1 MFVVSFLLVSF
12 FCEMLLVVAKRNTE
26 KAWYICFLL
35 FFVFLSLSFFV
46 FSREKFQNSI
56 RCENLKNRYYFLRDY
71 KPLQSYKLFLFF
83 NFIKKL
89 CLAKSDMKIAK
100 STKMDFIILFPCGL
114 HIFSL
119 KSHSRHDS
127 FTHHVFSMLMRVQRL
142 MEYSVVLRRLL
153 RSWTTRYQV
162 FNYFFSIKNSKFK
175 TVSSRVVIL

>member
-12 FCEMLLVVAKRNTE
+12 FLWNVVGSCKKKYGKSAM
-26 KAWYICFLL
+26 YL
-35 FFVFLSLSFFV
+35 FFAFFCFSLSFFV

>member
-1 MFVVSFLLVSF
+1 MWNVVGSCKKKYGKSVMYLF
-12 FCEMLLVVAKRNTE
+12 FA
-26 KAWYICFLL
+26 
-35 FFVFLSLSFFV
+35 FFVFLSLFFT
-46 FSREKFQNSI
+46 RKKFQNSI

-71 KPLQSYKLFLFF
+71 KPLQSYHIFLKSSHVWTQQIVPLFNFVKKLF
-83 NFIKKL
+83 
-89 CLAKSDMKIAK
+89 LAKSDIKIGK
-100 STKMDFIILFPCGL
+100 SAKMDFIILFPCGL

>member
-1 MFVVSFLLVSF
+1 MYLFFAFFCFSLSPFLFLL
-12 FCEMLLVVAKRNTE
+12 ERNS
-26 KAWYICFLL
+26 KIQYG
-35 FFVFLSLSFFV
+35 
-46 FSREKFQNSI
+46 
-56 RCENLKNRYYFLRDY
+56 ENLKNRYYFLRDY

-153 RSWTTRYQV
+153 RS
-162 FNYFFSIKNSKFK
+162 
-175 TVSSRVVIL
+175 